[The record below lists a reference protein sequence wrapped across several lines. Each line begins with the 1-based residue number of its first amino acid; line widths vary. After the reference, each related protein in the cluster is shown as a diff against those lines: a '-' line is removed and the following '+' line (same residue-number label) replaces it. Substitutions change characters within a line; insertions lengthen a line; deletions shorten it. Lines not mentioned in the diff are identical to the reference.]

1 MIGFIVTGHGEFAT
15 GITSSLEMIGGVQ
28 EQYEKVV
35 FLAENPLEQLSEE
48 LLAAI
53 KKVDSGEGVV
63 VFTDLKGGT
72 PFNEAIKISFTN
84 PDVHVVAGTNLP
96 MLLEGS
102 FSRTDVT
109 DVKAF
114 LDQLVATG
122 QEQVQRFELPTIMD
136 DGEL

>member
-1 MIGFIVTGHGEFAT
+1 MIGFVVTGHGEFAS

-53 KKVDSGEGVV
+53 EKVDSGEGVII
-63 VFTDLKGGT
+63 FTDLKGGT
-72 PFNEAIKISFTN
+72 PFNESIKISFTN
-84 PDVHVVAGTNLP
+84 RNVHVVAGTNLP

-102 FSRTDVT
+102 LSRTGISDIET
-109 DVKAF
+109 F
-114 LDQLVATG
+114 LDQLVQTG
-122 QEQVQRFELPTIMD
+122 QDQVQRFEIPASFD
-136 DGEL
+136 DGDL